1 MFVNGSGVNVED
13 LDSGIVTNVVR
24 NQLRTFSMDYHNVQ
38 KYIYWTDNTVAGTIS
53 RYVKL
58 QY

>member
-1 MFVNGSGVNVED
+1 MFVNVSGVNVED
-13 LDSGIVTNVVR
+13 LDSGIVTNIVR
-24 NQLRTFSMDYHNVQ
+24 NQSGTYSMDYHNAQ
-38 KYIYWTDNTVAGTIS
+38 QYIYWTDTLAGTIS